1 MRCDAVPHAS
11 EVGDGLSHGHSHSHC
26 QSQSQGQ
33 GQGQG
38 QSQGQ
43 GQRHGISDSDSDKGS
58 NSDEEGT
65 ASRRV
70 RLRTVLTPDL
80 HLATPGCDAAPLLDL
95 LRRIRHQTLFLVGD
109 IVDTWQFKRQ

>member
-11 EVGDGLSHGHSHSHC
+11 EVGDDRGHGHGHR
-26 QSQSQGQ
+26 QV
-33 GQGQG
+33 
-38 QSQGQ
+38 
-43 GQRHGISDSDSDKGS
+43 HGCSDSDKGS